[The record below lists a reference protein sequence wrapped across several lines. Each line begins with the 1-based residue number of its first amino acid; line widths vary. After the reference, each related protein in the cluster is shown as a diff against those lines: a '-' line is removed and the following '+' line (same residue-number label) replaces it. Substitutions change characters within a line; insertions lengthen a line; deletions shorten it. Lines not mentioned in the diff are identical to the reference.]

1 MWVINAI
8 VILTVLAFGTWIFV
22 NYRKRLAKSARLVSS
37 GTQSILFVIYLFV
50 IQIVRSL
57 FLSALG
63 GGLIYGICVI
73 AGAPILIA
81 KGIGFSLGAIGFTLL
96 IIKALVE
103 NWYNLRWSFRHDVRN
118 IYGKSKSR

>member
-8 VILTVLAFGTWIFV
+8 VILTVLAFGTWILI
-22 NYRKRLAKSARLVSS
+22 NYRKQLGKSARLVSS
-37 GTQSILFVIYLFV
+37 GTQSILFVIYLFA

-63 GGLIYGICVI
+63 GGLIGGICLI

-81 KGIGFSLGAIGFTLL
+81 KGIGFSLGAIGFTVL

>member
-8 VILTVLAFGTWIFV
+8 VILTVLAFGSWILI
-22 NYRKRLAKSARLVSS
+22 NYRKQLGKSARLVSS
-37 GTQSILFVIYLFV
+37 GTQSILFAIYLFG

-57 FLSALG
+57 LLSALG
-63 GGLIYGICVI
+63 GGLICGIFLI
-73 AGAPILIA
+73 AGAPLVIA
-81 KGIGFSLGAIGFTLL
+81 KGIGFSLGAIVFSLL